1 MSTSKW
7 VIKELREWLSI
18 KDKNLKIKRS
28 QNENYFY
35 ISSSGRA
42 VYCKYIF

>member
-18 KDKNLKIKRS
+18 KDKNSKTKRS
-28 QNENYFY
+28 EN
-35 ISSSGRA
+35 G
-42 VYCKYIF
+42 K